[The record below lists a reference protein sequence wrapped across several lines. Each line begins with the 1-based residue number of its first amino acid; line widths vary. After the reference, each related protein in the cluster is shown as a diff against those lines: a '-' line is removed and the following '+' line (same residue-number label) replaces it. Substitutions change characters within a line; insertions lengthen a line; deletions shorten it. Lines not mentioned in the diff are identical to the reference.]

1 MDLPDQDFPRFDYA
15 VSIEGPLVKKIHD
28 SCRRLWFRV
37 IRSSRLNFIWVRN
50 KQKQAPPPQ
59 PAGHMRA
66 AFLVRDNFRHRRN
79 IENAYLQAIAQAK
92 REIILANAYFLPG
105 VNFRHALLAASRRGV
120 RVVLLLQGKMEYRLA
135 HYASRALFGSFLE
148 GGIEIYEYHKSILH
162 AKVAVID
169 NQWATVGSSNIDPF
183 SLLLSLEANIVI
195 DDQTFADTLKDSLEQ
210 AITKGAKKVSEDSWS
225 SQNIM
230 LRLVSWLSYGLVRLM
245 IGIVGYPKQLPGEN
259 DY

>member
-1 MDLPDQDFPRFDYA
+1 
-15 VSIEGPLVKKIHD
+15 
-28 SCRRLWFRV
+28 
-37 IRSSRLNFIWVRN
+37 
-50 KQKQAPPPQ
+50 
-59 PAGHMRA
+59 
-66 AFLVRDNFRHRRN
+66 
-79 IENAYLQAIAQAK
+79 
-92 REIILANAYFLPG
+92 
-105 VNFRHALLAASRRGV
+105 
-120 RVVLLLQGKMEYRLA
+120 MEYRLA